1 MSRIESPR
9 DRLAAALRFRDPNL
23 TADAESQRWAKL
35 VRGDRNDPAAAT
47 LADVQIEGR
56 RGSALGALMPR
67 SADHFALAANELAKV
82 ERMLAAGQRL
92 DRIIAAADP
101 SRLSAILDRM
111 YSTLDM
117 LSSAE
122 GDAIVSEV
130 RSRAFD
136 RMVTLHDATATATA
150 AAEYVS
156 TVAPK
161 GAWAR
166 RFTEAQNGD
175 PSLAAR
181 QAVYLADPERYATGV
196 AHDTS
201 LAGAMSRAAT
211 VSVESS

>member
-1 MSRIESPR
+1 
-9 DRLAAALRFRDPNL
+9 
-23 TADAESQRWAKL
+23 
-35 VRGDRNDPAAAT
+35 
-47 LADVQIEGR
+47 
-56 RGSALGALMPR
+56 MPR

-136 RMVTLHDATATATA
+136 RMVTLHDATATA
-150 AAEYVS
+150 EYVS
-156 TVAPK
+156 TVAPT